1 MNGSTTRWMLQMWMG
16 TGRQGREP
24 PDKSPAQGQKKGRE
38 VPITRSCPR
47 FRWVP
52 RFPGSHAV
60 LSSMQIFDGE
70 RRNLFGLAR
79 PHGSYYALKEPFRQ
93 RAKGGRAEAEMEEKQ
108 PKRPPS
114 LTCLVTLVGFCEVRL
129 PRFPIAPKAHPMRAQ
144 ATGLGIGH
152 NNRSKGLKARHIPPP
167 GIHRMMPGLQPLNRF
182 NVPFPG
188 AVPQAGMDRTVGAGE
203 GGWRV
208 WLGVHRFAVACV
220 GGR

>member
-1 MNGSTTRWMLQMWMG
+1 MWMG

-93 RAKGGRAEAEMEEKQ
+93 RAKGGRSEAEMEQKQ
-108 PKRPPS
+108 TKRTKS
-114 LTCLVTLVGFCEVRL
+114 FTGLVTLVGFCEVRL

-220 GGR
+220 CGR